1 MRAPVK
7 MMDLPGYVS
16 MEVHEE
22 LRDLLATA
30 EQERDAAQSREA
42 GLWDDMWNRAVK
54 LAQGCHDYGG
64 GYRGHEYE
72 AFQHGI
78 STVVCVLEKKRDGD
92 GSYQM
97 RMVEAIGAAA
107 LDPVAE
113 LRELRAEVAH
123 VIERFGDSGEEQTLM
138 QVVEAVFLNG
148 EQGWKMA
155 SDQQSASPW
164 RPIAEGLPDNAG
176 EAIGTD
182 ALAELAVLRERDAER
197 YRWLRKGDLESLRV
211 IGLPQT
217 ADVYDRELDAE
228 MKGGKSDGKRNS
240 K

>member
-97 RMVEAIGAAA
+97 RMVEAIGA
-107 LDPVAE
+107 
-113 LRELRAEVAH
+113 
-123 VIERFGDSGEEQTLM
+123 
-138 QVVEAVFLNG
+138 
-148 EQGWKMA
+148 
-155 SDQQSASPW
+155 
-164 RPIAEGLPDNAG
+164 
-176 EAIGTD
+176 D